1 MSKKLDSIV
10 ISSALAIAAVSCGGS
25 NSPSNTPTAAGD
37 EQSTIAGS
45 TESTQPPM
53 ASGSTGIDS
62 SSTSGSDGAP
72 LGTRTGKL
80 NDAQIAAI
88 TDSVNSAEI
97 EQARIARSKS
107 QNEQVRRFA
116 SMMIEHH
123 SEARAQQAA
132 LNLETAESPLSQQ
145 LAIESQA
152 TLETLKA
159 RTGPISTARTY
170 RRRSRP
176 TRRHSTPLS
185 TTCSRVPKNPHF
197 RGIWRISPRRSP
209 STRSRHGPPS
219 NRFRRATPE
228 CALHRRPTRVE
239 RAVRAA
245 RGAPGASTL
254 GPPGGAPRRAAP
266 ITSPPGAGQAPEAEP
281 RPTSALCAG

>member
-159 RTGPISTARTY
+159 KNGADFDSAYLQAQIEAHQKALDTIVHDLQPSAQEPALQRYLENLTPKVAQHLEQARSAQQSLQTGDTGV
-170 RRRSRP
+170 RS
-176 TRRHSTPLS
+176 SS
-185 TTCSRVPKNPHF
+185 TTNSR
-197 RGIWRISPRRSP
+197 
-209 STRSRHGPPS
+209 
-219 NRFRRATPE
+219 
-228 CALHRRPTRVE
+228 
-239 RAVRAA
+239 
-245 RGAPGASTL
+245 
-254 GPPGGAPRRAAP
+254 
-266 ITSPPGAGQAPEAEP
+266 
-281 RPTSALCAG
+281 